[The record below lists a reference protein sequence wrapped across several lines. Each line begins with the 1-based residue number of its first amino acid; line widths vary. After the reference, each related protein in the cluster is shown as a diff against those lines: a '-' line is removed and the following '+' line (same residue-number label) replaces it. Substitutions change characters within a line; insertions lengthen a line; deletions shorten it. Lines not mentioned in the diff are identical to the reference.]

1 MTFKRSFALAA
12 LLAIS
17 LSSTTGLARRNP
29 EEPLTDGAMLS
40 KTVWLGVKVAL
51 LQQYLTKVAP
61 SIRSQLSSRDA
72 TTDQEATKIIMDA
85 IAAGWFVT
93 EMKDYFECVREY
105 VWSNVG
111 SPIAEQLP
119 EPLRSIVCNS

>member
-1 MTFKRSFALAA
+1 MTFKRSLALAA

-17 LSSTTGLARRNP
+17 LSATTGLAHRDP

-40 KTVWLGVKVAL
+40 KTVWLGAKVVL
-51 LQQYLTKVAP
+51 LQQYLTRVAP

-72 TTDQEATKIIMDA
+72 TDGQEATKIVMDA
-85 IAAGWFVT
+85 IAAGWFIT
-93 EMKDYFECVREY
+93 EMKDYFGDLRKY

-119 EPLRSIVCNS
+119 EPLRTIVCNN